1 MDYDFYSDYIRS
13 LRLQLIADSS
23 YWLETRGSSV
33 DALTVI

>member
-1 MDYDFYSDYIRS
+1 MDYDFYSEYIRS
-13 LRLQLIADSS
+13 LRLQFIADSA